1 MKKKANFRN
10 TKLFIP
16 TREYMDKVFYVWFQ
30 GKLHQARFAYT
41 KPYYPYYYGN
51 GTDYTLLGSKLYI
64 AIANVGVVYFSDD
77 IVPYKSI
84 EDFKDNQPMS
94 ISYTLGGNHI
104 DIKDVLMAIDNISIG
119 RGKSNI
125 ETNGGITEMTRYFF
139 DEESGNVKECYGE
152 FDFEDMTFSKN
163 GYAFGNELVASVAEF
178 KNKTYSSVEECLNAR
193 NIDVVAFDD
202 CEEENTLVLMA
213 KGERAEQ
220 LADSI
225 EEFGDIYNIKI
236 VRF

>member
-16 TREYMDKVFYVWFQ
+16 IREYMDKVFYVWFQ

-41 KPYYPYYYGN
+41 KPYYYGN

-84 EDFKDNQPMS
+84 EDYKDNQPMS
-94 ISYTLGGNHI
+94 LSYTLGGNHI
-104 DIKDVLMAIDNISIG
+104 DIKDVLMAIDNICIG

-139 DEESGNVKECYGE
+139 DEESGNVKEVYGE
-152 FDFEDMTFSKN
+152 FDFEDMTISNK
-163 GYAFGNELVASVAEF
+163 GIAFGNELIASVAEF

-202 CEEENTLVLMA
+202 CEEENTLVLIA
-213 KGERAEQ
+213 KGERAEK
-220 LADSI
+220 LAETIKD
-225 EEFGDIYNIKI
+225 FGDIYNIGI
-236 VRF
+236 VRL